1 MLGNNRKSIGFTNS
15 VYNSKGIVLDPSTIA
30 FITAAGI
37 TDPTQI
43 NAVNYLTESLKGI
56 NKTENP
62 SGVDFFSGCYAIYP
76 FVGGTA
82 TQHRYN
88 LRNVAA
94 FLITYGGGVTHNT
107 NGITGNAVNAY
118 GDTGF
123 SPLNN
128 NIPLD
133 DAGIAVY
140 TRTSANVGTELGAG
154 DAALTNAF
162 LLQTRAGG
170 FANTNINSTTFA
182 AVAEAAGTG
191 LFVAVRRNATSMQ
204 LYKNG
209 SSIILKTSS
218 AGSSART
225 ANNLYL
231 MCNNINGVPIS
242 YSGKNIALALIFE
255 VTNVTY
261 INANMPTL
269 YNIIQQY
276 QTLLSRQV

>member
-1 MLGNNRKSIGFTNS
+1 MALGLGLGIQYGNS
-15 VYNSKGIVLDPSTIA
+15 PLVSLDPATIA

-56 NKTENP
+56 NKSENP
-62 SGVDFFSGCYAIYP
+62 SGIDFFSGSYAIYP

-88 LRNVAA
+88 LRNVSS
-94 FLITYGGGVTHNT
+94 FLITYGGGVTHDA
-107 NGITGNAVNAY
+107 NGITGNGINAY

-133 DAGIAVY
+133 DAGLAVY
-140 TRTSANVGTELGAG
+140 TRTSTNVGTELGSG
-154 DAALTNAF
+154 DAGLTNCF
-162 LLQTRAGG
+162 LIQTRAGG

-182 AVAEAAGTG
+182 AVSEAAGTG

-209 SSIILKTSS
+209 ASILLKTSG
-218 AGSSART
+218 AASSART

-242 YSGKNIALALIFE
+242 YSGKNIALSIIFE
-255 VTNVTY
+255 VTNITY
-261 INANMPTL
+261 VNANMATL

>member
-1 MLGNNRKSIGFTNS
+1 MIGIGIGLPFIKSAG
-15 VYNSKGIVLDPSTIA
+15 LDPATSA

-43 NAVNYLTESLKGI
+43 NAINYLTESLKGI

-76 FVGGTA
+76 FVGGA
-82 TQHRYN
+82 ASPHRYN
-88 LRNVAA
+88 LRNVAD
-94 FLITYGGGVTHNT
+94 FLITWAGGITHNA
-107 NGITGNAVNAY
+107 NGITGNGINSY
-118 GDTGF
+118 GDTLF

-128 NIPLD
+128 SLPLD

-140 TRTSANVGTELGAG
+140 SRITSNVGTELGAS
-154 DAALTNAF
+154 DSALTNS
-162 LLQTRAGG
+162 LYLQTRSGG
-170 FANTNINSTTFA
+170 FSVMQANSSTFA
-182 AVAEAAGTG
+182 AIAESTGTG

-204 LYKNG
+204 IYKNG
-209 SSIILKTSS
+209 VSTILKTSS

-225 ANNLYL
+225 ASTLNFLRLNTS
-231 MCNNINGVPIS
+231 GVGTS
-242 YSGKNIALALIFE
+242 YSDKNLSFGMIFT
-255 VTNVTY
+255 VTSSAFA
-261 INANMPTL
+261 NANMPAL